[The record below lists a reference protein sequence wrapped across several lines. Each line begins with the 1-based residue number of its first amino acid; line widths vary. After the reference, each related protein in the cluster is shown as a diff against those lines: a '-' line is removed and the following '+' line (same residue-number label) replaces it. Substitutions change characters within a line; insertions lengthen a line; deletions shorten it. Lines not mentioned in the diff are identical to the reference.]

1 MFLKGFIRLRERFL
15 ELGLG
20 GLSGEAPTFCGNK
33 RVKEAKEDELN
44 SPPLGVTLK
53 RALKYGL
60 KQTLWVGSGKEP
72 VTTAQ
77 APWLGTRSRDVA
89 PSLD

>member
-1 MFLKGFIRLRERFL
+1 MRGRFL

-33 RVKEAKEDELN
+33 RVKEAKEDDFN
-44 SPPLGVTLK
+44 FPPLGVTLK
-53 RALKYGL
+53 RALKHGL
-60 KQTLWVGSGKEP
+60 KQKLWVGEP
-72 VTTAQ
+72 QGAVTTAQ
-77 APWLGTRSRDVA
+77 APWLGKRSRDGA